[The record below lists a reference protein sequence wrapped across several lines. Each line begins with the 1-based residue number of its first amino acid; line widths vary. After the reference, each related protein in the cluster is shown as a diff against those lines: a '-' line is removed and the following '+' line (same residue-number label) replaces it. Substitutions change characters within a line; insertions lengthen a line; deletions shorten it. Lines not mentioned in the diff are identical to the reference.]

1 MAGDRQGA
9 TTGAEVRLFADL
21 SASALPVVN
30 ATIRSVAHRT
40 ATSTVPVGHSWR
52 DVRFI
57 LVRHTPSWGTI
68 KYELCWTSLDDQAVH
83 APVGR
88 QERAVKLRYDVYASR
103 GYCRHP
109 PRATEG
115 PEQAESDL
123 TRQADAGTLCVS
135 GPLSVYARS
144 LAPMTQPWSN
154 QARRRADEAARA
166 LRARLKRAARRV
178 NGHRCLRGRR
188 RLLDLGWRLF
198 FFSAR

>member
-1 MAGDRQGA
+1 M
-9 TTGAEVRLFADL
+9 
-21 SASALPVVN
+21 SASELPVVN
-30 ATIRSVAHRT
+30 AAVRSVAHRS

-57 LVRHTPSWGTI
+57 LVRHAPWWGTI
-68 KYELCWTSLDDQAVH
+68 KCELCWTSLDDQAVH

-88 QERAVKLRYDVYASR
+88 QKRAVKLVNDVKASR

-123 TRQADAGTLCVS
+123 TRLASAGTLFES
-135 GPLSVYARS
+135 GPLSTEGRS
-144 LAPMTQPWSN
+144 EAPMTQTWSN
-154 QARRRADEAARA
+154 QARRRAEEAARA
-166 LRARLKRAARRV
+166 PRALRGRAARRV
-178 NGHRCLRGRR
+178 SDHCCLRRRR

-198 FFSAR
+198 FFWSR